1 MLTASSVRRFCQI
14 ARGRSS
20 LLTKAASKTV
30 GASSE
35 FYEMRER
42 SLLAHVLAASNEGDP
57 DSVLAAMDEFWDT
70 YFNQEGTAEWKLRGD
85 KIDEAVS
92 AYKGGQP
99 AFMMELGAMSTLLS
113 YTKLYEL

>member
-1 MLTASSVRRFCQI
+1 MRQVSQRRLCQI

-42 SLLAHVLAASNEGDP
+42 SLLAHVLAASNEGNP
-57 DSVLAAMDEFWDT
+57 DSVLSAMDEFWDT

-92 AYKGGQP
+92 ARAASP
-99 AFMMELGAMSTLLS
+99 RS
-113 YTKLYEL
+113 